1 MQPWPL
7 VSHLA
12 EFLGETAETEDC
24 RRRIL
29 RIRRLGVRIPPGAL
43 CVETDDQA
51 LTSGNAGWGL
61 CRVGALGFS
70 GTCLLTRSLTPSLKH
85 CQRTSAASRGHG
97 LGQVLGQVPARAIGV
112 LGAGQDPLD
121 IHLGSQAHHMRGLDG
136 HGAIAAAVAV
146 AGPSWR
152 SPGPPPPRW
161 S

>member
-61 CRVGALGFS
+61 CRSSSTWARTGSLWAHCGRIGHS
-70 GTCLLTRSLTPSLKH
+70 DRAEWAGTSA
-85 CQRTSAASRGHG
+85 SAAS
-97 LGQVLGQVPARAIGV
+97 
-112 LGAGQDPLD
+112 
-121 IHLGSQAHHMRGLDG
+121 
-136 HGAIAAAVAV
+136 AAARPAD
-146 AGPSWR
+146 AN
-152 SPGPPPPRW
+152 
-161 S
+161 